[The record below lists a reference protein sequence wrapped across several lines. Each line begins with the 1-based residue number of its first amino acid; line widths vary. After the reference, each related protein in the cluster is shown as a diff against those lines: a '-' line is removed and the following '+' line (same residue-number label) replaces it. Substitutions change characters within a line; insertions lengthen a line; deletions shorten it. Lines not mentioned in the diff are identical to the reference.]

1 MGASDRGPYE
11 DGQIIELIGQLYE
24 VSGDLSNWL
33 DFLENLRRV
42 TGSATTIVRSS
53 DQDTGQGHAPLA
65 MPHNTLQMRAYR
77 ELYHPAARELF
88 RHNPLFLETGAVAT
102 RRMVVDDDTFEQ
114 SRLYREFFGPQGWYH
129 LINAVFDVSGQV
141 VLSLTLTRAKQVGPY
156 GQAEIDLLRRLVPH
170 MRRSMQLFRQL
181 RQVSDL
187 GQVLVDTLDFLPV
200 GVVLAGTEG
209 DVFATNRTARE
220 LLANQDGL
228 QLTRGGRLLA
238 ARPETDGRLQ
248 EMIAKAAG
256 VGLAD
261 RGPVGTLTVPSSD
274 GSQDLGLM
282 VFSAGGTAS
291 GQVQPDGCAAIYL
304 SDPAQRIETAE
315 PVLQGLYGLTRAEAR
330 LAADLV
336 RGHTLE
342 QAATERGV
350 SLNTVRTHLKR
361 VFAKTGTT
369 RQADLVSLL
378 LSGVE
383 ALRVIEA
390 VPPTRRSRTP

>member
-24 VSGDLSNWL
+24 VGGDLSNWL
-33 DFLENLRRV
+33 EFMESLRRV
-42 TGSATTIVRSS
+42 TGSATAIVRSS
-53 DQDTGQGHAPLA
+53 DQGTGQGHAPLA

-102 RRMVVDDDTFEQ
+102 RRMVIDDDTFER

-129 LINAVFDVSGQV
+129 LVNAVFDVSGQV
-141 VLSLTLTRAKQVGPY
+141 VLSLTLNRTRQVGPY
-156 GQAEIDLLRRLVPH
+156 GQADIDLLRRLVPH
-170 MRRSMQLFRQL
+170 MRRSMQLFRHL
-181 RQVSDL
+181 RQVGEL
-187 GQVLVDTLDFLPV
+187 GQVLVDSLDFLPV

-220 LLANQDGL
+220 ILADQDGL
-228 QLTRGGRLLA
+228 KLTRGGRLLA
-238 ARPETDGRLQ
+238 ERPDTHDHLQ
-248 EMIAKAAG
+248 AMIARAAG
-256 VGLAD
+256 VGLGD
-261 RGPVGTLTVPSSD
+261 KGPVGTLSVTRSE
-274 GSQDLGLM
+274 GRQDLGLM
-282 VFSAGGTAS
+282 VFAAGGTEA
-291 GQVQPDGCAAIYL
+291 GVVQPEGCAAIYL
-304 SDPAQRIETAE
+304 SDPTQRIETAE
-315 PVLQGLYGLTRAEAR
+315 PVLRGLYGLTRAEAR

-342 QAATERGV
+342 QAAAERGV

-361 VFAKTGTT
+361 VFAKTGTS

-383 ALRVIEA
+383 ALRVLDQPHPFLRPRA
-390 VPPTRRSRTP
+390 P

>member
-1 MGASDRGPYE
+1 MSASDRGPYE

-33 DFLENLRRV
+33 TFMESLRV
-42 TGSATTIVRSS
+42 LTGSATAIVRSS
-53 DQDTGQGHAPLA
+53 DQVTGQGFAPLA
-65 MPHNTLQMRAYR
+65 IPHNTLQMRAYG
-77 ELYHPAARELF
+77 ELYHPAALELF
-88 RHNPLFLETGAVAT
+88 RHNPLFLEAGAVAT
-102 RRMVVDDDTFEQ
+102 RRMVIDDSTFER

-141 VLSLTLTRAKQVGPY
+141 VLSLTLNRTRQAGPY
-156 GQAEIDLLRRLVPH
+156 GQADIDLLRWLLPH
-170 MRRSMQLFRQL
+170 MRRSMQLFSQL

-187 GQVLVDTLDFLPV
+187 GQVLVDSLDFLPV

-220 LLANQDGL
+220 ILADQDGL
-228 QLTRGGRLLA
+228 KLTRGGRLLA
-238 ARPETDGRLQ
+238 DRPETDGRLQ
-248 EMIAKAAG
+248 EMIAKASG

-261 RGPVGTLTVPSSD
+261 RGPVGTLAVTRSE
-274 GSQDLGLM
+274 GKQDLGLM
-282 VFSAGGTAS
+282 VFAAGGTAS
-291 GQVQPDGCAAIYL
+291 GMVQPEGCAAIYL

-330 LAADLV
+330 LAAELV

-342 QAATERGV
+342 QAASDKGV

-383 ALRVIEA
+383 ALRVLDHTS
-390 VPPTRRSRTP
+390 PPPRAT